1 MPLLRCAFTSPI
13 FLVSFFFLGLMRI
26 CILGSGSSGNSTLI
40 VAGETRVL
48 IDCGLSA
55 RETVKRIQ
63 AVGEDPTRIDA
74 IVITHE
80 HGDHARGLGMLSKT
94 LKIPVYVSSATLEAC
109 NLADKA
115 KFVRRGEALT
125 PSQDFEVGAFRF
137 SPFTVP
143 HDAADPMAFTVEAN
157 GVKMGIAVDLGYIN
171 QLAAERFRGCDL
183 LIIEANYETEML
195 RACTYYPWS
204 LKQRIMGRHG
214 HTSNDEMA
222 RFLSEDFDGKAEHII
237 LAHLSQNTNHPD
249 VARLAAIQALQDR
262 APLFSADAERRVK
275 IASFDRPCEWIEL

>member
-1 MPLLRCAFTSPI
+1 
-13 FLVSFFFLGLMRI
+13 MRV
-26 CILGSGSSGNSTLI
+26 CILGSGSSGNSTLL

-55 RETVKRIQ
+55 RETIRRIQ
-63 AVGEDPTRIDA
+63 SIGEDPSQINA

-80 HGDHARGLGMLSKT
+80 HGDHARGLGMLSKS
-94 LKIPVYVSSATLEAC
+94 LGIPVYASTAALEAC
-109 NLADKA
+109 NLGDKT
-115 KFVRRGEALT
+115 KYLRRGEAISST
-125 PSQDFEVGAFRF
+125 QEFEIGAFRF
-137 SPFTVP
+137 SPFAVP
-143 HDAADPMAFTVEAN
+143 HDAADPMAFTVESG

-183 LIIEANYETEML
+183 LIIEANYEIDIL
-195 RACTYYPWS
+195 RACTFYPWS

-222 RFLSEDFDGKAEHII
+222 RFLREDFDGKAQHVV

-249 VARLAAIQALQDR
+249 VARLAAINALQER
-262 APLFSADAERRVK
+262 TPLFSADAEKRVR
-275 IASFDRPCEWIEL
+275 IARHDGPSDWIEL